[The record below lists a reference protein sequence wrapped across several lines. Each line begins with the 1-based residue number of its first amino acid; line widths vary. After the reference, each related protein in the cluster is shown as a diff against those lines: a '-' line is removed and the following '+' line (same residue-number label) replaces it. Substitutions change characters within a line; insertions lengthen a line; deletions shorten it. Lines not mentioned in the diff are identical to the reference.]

1 MAEAAAAAHFRAFGW
16 AKLPALLDAPALR
29 AVRAEVAALL
39 EAERAGLEPGAAVG
53 ITGAVEES
61 AVLFHQFLV
70 RSSVLR
76 TLASEL
82 MGEDFIWT
90 GSELSCTEQ
99 APPEYREHGCEWRS
113 ICAAASAATT
123 ASPLRSCPLL
133 ATGHADRP
141 GASECGIVRAKCL
154 CYLTAT
160 SADGGAIRTI
170 PGSHANPLHESLRR
184 IQAAHPLSTA
194 SDRWAEVTY
203 GTLGS
208 ELPCSVVEAAPGD
221 AVLLHGSTYHAVC
234 ECDTDCASR
243 VPPRFR

>member
-1 MAEAAAAAHFRAFGW
+1 M
-16 AKLPALLDAPALR
+16 
-29 AVRAEVAALL
+29 
-39 EAERAGLEPGAAVG
+39 
-53 ITGAVEES
+53 
-61 AVLFHQFLV
+61 
-70 RSSVLR
+70 
-76 TLASEL
+76 
-82 MGEDFIWT
+82 
-90 GSELSCTEQ
+90 
-99 APPEYREHGCEWRS
+99 
-113 ICAAASAATT
+113 
-123 ASPLRSCPLL
+123 L

-170 PGSHANPLHESLRR
+170 PGSHANPLHENLRR

-194 SDRWAEVTY
+194 SDRWADVTY

-234 ECDTDCASR
+234 EHAATLPHAVEISLSGARGRQTTTCPSGPTCA
-243 VPPRFR
+243 

>member
-1 MAEAAAAAHFRAFGW
+1 M
-16 AKLPALLDAPALR
+16 
-29 AVRAEVAALL
+29 
-39 EAERAGLEPGAAVG
+39 
-53 ITGAVEES
+53 
-61 AVLFHQFLV
+61 
-70 RSSVLR
+70 
-76 TLASEL
+76 
-82 MGEDFIWT
+82 
-90 GSELSCTEQ
+90 
-99 APPEYREHGCEWRS
+99 
-113 ICAAASAATT
+113 
-123 ASPLRSCPLL
+123 L

-194 SDRWAEVTY
+194 SDRWADVTY

-234 ECDTDCASR
+234 ERSNAAPRRRDFAERARGRQTTTCPSGPTCA
-243 VPPRFR
+243 

>member
-1 MAEAAAAAHFRAFGW
+1 M
-16 AKLPALLDAPALR
+16 
-29 AVRAEVAALL
+29 
-39 EAERAGLEPGAAVG
+39 
-53 ITGAVEES
+53 
-61 AVLFHQFLV
+61 
-70 RSSVLR
+70 
-76 TLASEL
+76 
-82 MGEDFIWT
+82 
-90 GSELSCTEQ
+90 
-99 APPEYREHGCEWRS
+99 
-113 ICAAASAATT
+113 
-123 ASPLRSCPLL
+123 L

-170 PGSHANPLHESLRR
+170 PGSHANPLHASLRR

-194 SDRWAEVTY
+194 SDRWANVTY